1 MEQASLVIDFVKMNG
16 CGNDFVVID
25 ARKPELEGLEL
36 TARQVQTIA
45 ARSNTITKGCDQV
58 LIIRPPK
65 EKATV
70 FTESHNTF
78 SMEGRNIV
86 TREIPNTAFMEIRN
100 ADGVQVEACGNGSRA
115 VAAYLADNDDT
126 LQTGFIETL
135 GGPLVYNA
143 NPIMAGNI
151 AIKETKRQTFVTI
164 IMPLPKRTWKNIPLN
179 EEIDDTA
186 RVQLHDDLPPAFL
199 VNLGNPHAVFF
210 ITGETETFARH
221 YGAALEQHPLF
232 SARANINFARIESDI
247 SKWVPDKYEAD
258 FSIPPDNVIELSTW
272 ERGVNLTKSCG
283 TGACATAIAYHHLYS
298 QKSGTVTG
306 VSMEGGILKIIYD
319 PTQSLLE
326 MGGRAVFE
334 FNGKIT
340 LNDKVAI

>member
-36 TARQVQTIA
+36 TAQQVQTIA
-45 ARSNTITKGCDQV
+45 TRSNTITKGCDQV

-164 IMPLPKRTWKNIPLN
+164 IMPLPKRTWQDIPLN
-179 EEIDDTA
+179 KAINDTA

-199 VNLGNPHAVFF
+199 VNLGNPHVVFF
-210 ITGETETFARH
+210 ITGETEAFAEK
-221 YGAALEQHPLF
+221 YGKKLEQHSLF
-232 SARANINFARIESDI
+232 PARANINFARIEEHTSEE
-247 SKWVPDKYEAD
+247 VLDKYQ
-258 FSIPPDNVIELSTW
+258 IKLSTW
-272 ERGVNLTKSCG
+272 ERGVGLTKSCG
-283 TGACATAIAYHHLYS
+283 TGACATAIAYHHLFARESVTNYIIKMDGGNLQVAYS
-298 QKSGTVTG
+298 TDNSFNA
-306 VSMEGGILKIIYD
+306 
-319 PTQSLLE
+319 LE
-326 MGGRAVFE
+326 MGGDAVFE